1 MTMAHAIRA
10 QAMRSGTAPVRPRAR
25 RRRAAI
31 ALGSLVAIAAASVA
45 SASSAAACG
54 GLVGQNGTIQLSRTT
69 TLAAYHDGVE
79 RYVTSFEFT
88 GEGEEVGSIIPLP
101 DIPTDVVKGGDWT
114 LQRLEREVRPP
125 APTAVRAESADASAG
140 SAQVLIEKE
149 IDALDITVLKG
160 GGSEVGEWALKN
172 GFFLTP
178 DAPEMLDFYAN
189 RSPIFMA
196 AKFNA
201 KRAAAINQVAG
212 QGTPIML
219 TIPTSEPWVPLRIL
233 GLGLKD
239 QKVEADVFLLTDDEP
254 KLLAGGSG
262 LSIDRSENANDRLL
276 SDLRSDKGMEW
287 VPSKMW
293 FSYLTVEAPAN
304 VINYDLAISAHK
316 DTLPTIERVG
326 ITAPETRV
334 ITPSSP
340 GRRLWPVGVGLAS
353 GLAALVTLVVLN
365 RRRDEAMAN
374 TTPISGT
381 PA

>member
-1 MTMAHAIRA
+1 VALLA
-10 QAMRSGTAPVRPRAR
+10 AMSATVVVTAT
-25 RRRAAI
+25 
-31 ALGSLVAIAAASVA
+31 SVSPA
-45 SASSAAACG
+45 GACG

-101 DIPTDVVKGGDWT
+101 DVPTDVVKGGDWT
-114 LQRLEREVRPP
+114 LQRLVREVRPP
-125 APTAVRAESADASAG
+125 APASGRVLAESTAAG
-140 SAQVLIEKE
+140 GAEVLIEKE
-149 IDALDITVLKG
+149 IDALDITVVKG

-178 DAPEMLDFYAN
+178 DAPEVLDFYAK

-201 KRAAAINQVAG
+201 KRAKAINQTAG

-239 QKVEADVFLLTDDEP
+239 QTVEADVFLLTDEEP
-254 KLLAGGSG
+254 KLLAGGTG
-262 LSIDRSENANDRLL
+262 LEIDRSEQASAALL
-276 SDLRSDKGMEW
+276 GDLRSDKGMEW
-287 VPSKMW
+287 VPSSMW
-293 FSYLTVEAPAN
+293 LSYLTVDTAAHN
-304 VINYDLAISAHK
+304 LTYDLAISAHR
-316 DTLPTIERVG
+316 DTLPTIERAG
-326 ITAPETRV
+326 IAAPEARV
-334 ITPSSP
+334 ITPTTP
-340 GRRLWPVGVGLAS
+340 ARRLWPIAVGLLS
-353 GLAALVTLVVLN
+353 GATVLLALVMLN
-365 RRRDEAMAN
+365 RRRSSDA
-374 TTPISGT
+374 PSGIAPGGS

>member
-1 MTMAHAIRA
+1 MSRCTHHRSRRVIGALLVTMSATVLT
-10 QAMRSGTAPVRPRAR
+10 TATT
-25 RRRAAI
+25 
-31 ALGSLVAIAAASVA
+31 VAPAG
-45 SASSAAACG
+45 ACG

-69 TLAAYHDGVE
+69 TLAAYHDGIE

-101 DIPTDVVKGGDWT
+101 DVPTDVVKGGEWT

-125 APTAVRAESADASAG
+125 QLRDELTVAAANESG
-140 SAQVLIEKE
+140 GAQVLIEKE

-178 DAPEMLDFYAN
+178 DAPEVLDFYAK

-201 KRAAAINQVAG
+201 KRAQAINQVAG

-239 QKVEADVFLLTDDEP
+239 QQVEADVFLLTDEEP

-262 LSIDRSENANDRLL
+262 LGIDRSENASASLL
-276 SDLRSDKGMEW
+276 NDLRSDKGMEW

-293 FSYLTVEAPAN
+293 LTYLTVDSPARN
-304 VINYDLAISAHK
+304 LNYDLAISAHA
-316 DTLPTIERVG
+316 DTLPTVERVG
-326 ITAPETRV
+326 IAAPEARV
-334 ITPSSP
+334 VTPSTP
-340 GRRLWPVGVGLAS
+340 ARRLWPIAVGMVTGALAL
-353 GLAALVTLVVLN
+353 GVLILMN
-365 RRRDEAMAN
+365 RRRDLAAPDA
-374 TTPISGT
+374 TPLGGSL
-381 PA
+381 A

>member
-1 MTMAHAIRA
+1 M
-10 QAMRSGTAPVRPRAR
+10 
-25 RRRAAI
+25 
-31 ALGSLVAIAAASVA
+31 GSLVALAAATVA
-45 SASSAAACG
+45 SASPAAACG

-101 DIPTDVVKGGDWT
+101 DVPTDVVKGGDWT

-125 APTAVRAESADASAG
+125 EPRSEAVASASADAG
-140 SAQVLIEKE
+140 GAQVLIEKE

-178 DAPEMLDFYAN
+178 DAPEVLDFYAN

-219 TIPTSEPWVPLRIL
+219 TIPTAEPWVPLRIL

-239 QKVEADVFLLTDDEP
+239 QQVEADVFLLTDDEP

-262 LSIDRSENANDRLL
+262 LNIDRSEKANDRLL

-287 VPSKMW
+287 VPSQMW
-293 FSYLTVEAPAN
+293 FSYLTVDAPAN
-304 VINYDLAISAHK
+304 VLNYDLAISAHK

-340 GRRLWPVGVGLAS
+340 GRRLWPIGVGLAS

-365 RRRDEAMAN
+365 RRRDEAMA
-374 TTPISGT
+374 TTAPMTGS